1 MLKPEEE
8 EQLVIC
14 PWCYVTIRVETEE
27 EEPFTCSTCRRKVY
41 QEDLE
46 DEEDMDKWK
55 LCAPGFLFN
64 YYN

>member
-46 DEEDMDKWK
+46 MKRIWNNGS
-55 LCAPGFLFN
+55 CVRPGF
-64 YYN
+64 Y

>member
-41 QEDLE
+41 QGDLE
-46 DEEDMDKWK
+46 NEEDME
-55 LCAPGFLFN
+55 
-64 YYN
+64 